1 MRIFHFSEQPYPPAW
16 DMSAPS
22 LRVTPPNEQCD
33 PEVLAGLY
41 HRYLDEWQVAD
52 ELGFDIMINEHHS
65 TPVCMSAAASVIHG
79 ILARVTKRARLLI
92 LGVPIANRLD
102 PVRAAEELAMVD
114 VISRGRLEMGFVKG
128 VAYEIPV
135 AARSAVR
142 IMDRFWEAHDL
153 ILKAMTTRD
162 GPFAWEGQYFQ
173 LRNVN
178 LWPRPFQQ
186 PHPPVW
192 ITGVSASSVRPIAE
206 RGYVLATMFNG
217 YQAKALFESYRKIR
231 GEMGH
236 AHTPPDRF
244 AYLGMVAVAG
254 SEAEARRRAGIM
266 QAFIRSAAVVSAPI
280 RNPPGYMSPRDNARM
295 MKPATQSGFGMMTLD
310 GRAVGLAHA
319 SVQDL
324 IDTGLMFVG
333 TPDQVYEQ
341 IARYCD
347 VVGGL
352 GNFIAMCQAGELS
365 HEDTVDNLTLFSRE
379 VMPRLK
385 ERHAAE
391 MVTD

>member
-1 MRIFHFSEQPYPPAW
+1 MRFFHFSEQPYPPAW

-33 PEVLAGLY
+33 PQEMAGLY
-41 HRYLDEWQVAD
+41 HRYIDEWQIAD
-52 ELGFDIMINEHHS
+52 ELGLDIMINEHHA
-65 TPVCMSAAASVIHG
+65 TPVCVSSAASITHG
-79 ILARVTKRARLLI
+79 ILARVTKQARLLV

-102 PVRAAEELAMVD
+102 PIRAAEELAMVD

-128 VAYEIPV
+128 VAYEVPL

-142 IMDRFWEAHDL
+142 MMDRFWEAHDL

-162 GPFAWEGQYFQ
+162 GPFAWEGKYFQ

-178 LWPRPFQQ
+178 LWPRPWQQ

-192 ITGVSASSVRPIAE
+192 ITGVSPSSVRPIAE

-217 YQAKALFESYRKIR
+217 YQAKALFESYRNIWK
-231 GEMGH
+231 EMGRPE
-236 AHTPPDRF
+236 TPLDRF

-254 SEAEARRRAGIM
+254 SEAEARRRASIM
-266 QAFIRSAAVVSAPI
+266 HDFIRSAAVASEPV
-280 RNPPGYMSPRDNARM
+280 RTPPGYVSAKDAARM
-295 MKPATQSGFGMMTLD
+295 MKPGTKGGFAMQTLD
-310 GRAVGLAHA
+310 GRAVGIANA
-319 SVQDL
+319 SLQDL
-324 IDTGLMFVG
+324 IDTGLMFCG

-341 IARYCD
+341 IAKYCD
-347 VVGGL
+347 TVGGI

-365 HEDTVDNLTLFSRE
+365 HEDTKDNLTLFARE
-379 VMPRLK
+379 VIPRLK
-385 ERHAAE
+385 DRRVAE
-391 MVTD
+391 TVTA